1 MSKGPTH
8 DPVPIWG
15 YPEEWEE
22 VQKAS
27 WHATECGWVAF
38 VAQVAQENHERSIW
52 QLAESVGADHV
63 KRMYSD
69 PEYWRNYS
77 IQERNIN
84 KLFMSTV
91 DLARQIDKGTL
102 SMIDFGIQ
110 LGSLQRMFHQS
121 AGIFYFPQLET
132 HELHQLHGI
141 TMGIPS
147 LSDSIFKCEP
157 VPGQLFTNQHGGP
170 PDWVALPEG
179 SKASESATIELAK
192 GDNYDESDELS
203 KPPAKPID
211 TTPVV
216 SGAARFGYAD
226 AIWVGPQNHGEG
238 QPDSVDDGIIR
249 VVYLDDVLFIR
260 RGPEA
265 KDEHRS
271 KADGGADLADG
282 E

>member
-1 MSKGPTH
+1 MGSLEPMSIGTH
-8 DPVPIWG
+8 
-15 YPEEWEE
+15 
-22 VQKAS
+22 
-27 WHATECGWVAF
+27 
-38 VAQVAQENHERSIW
+38 
-52 QLAESVGADHV
+52 HV

-91 DLARQIDKGTL
+91 DLARRIDKGTL

-121 AGIFYFPQLET
+121 TGIFYFPQLET

-192 GDNYDESDELS
+192 GENYDDPDESDELS
-203 KPPAKPID
+203 KPRPSRLTRPLWYPERQGSDMQMLYGWAHR
-211 TTPVV
+211 TMVRGNT
-216 SGAARFGYAD
+216 
-226 AIWVGPQNHGEG
+226 
-238 QPDSVDDGIIR
+238 IR
-249 VVYLDDVLFIR
+249 WTMAL
-260 RGPEA
+260 
-265 KDEHRS
+265 
-271 KADGGADLADG
+271 
-282 E
+282 

>member
-1 MSKGPTH
+1 
-8 DPVPIWG
+8 
-15 YPEEWEE
+15 
-22 VQKAS
+22 
-27 WHATECGWVAF
+27 
-38 VAQVAQENHERSIW
+38 
-52 QLAESVGADHV
+52 
-63 KRMYSD
+63 
-69 PEYWRNYS
+69 
-77 IQERNIN
+77 
-84 KLFMSTV
+84 
-91 DLARQIDKGTL
+91 
-102 SMIDFGIQ
+102 MIDIGIE

-170 PDWVALPEG
+170 QDWVALQEG

-192 GDNYDESDELS
+192 GENYDDPDESDELS
-203 KPPAKPID
+203 KPPAKPTD

-226 AIWVGPQNHGEG
+226 AIWVGPQVH
-238 QPDSVDDGIIR
+238 DDGKRDSADDAIVR
-249 VVYLDDVLFIR
+249 VVYLDDVLFVR
-260 RGPEA
+260 RGPDA
-265 KDEHRS
+265 KGVDSS
-271 KADGGADLADG
+271 KTDGGAALADG